1 MIQAI
6 FNIFIR
12 SMSTDAESPADQIDI
27 EINNQTILFSIKLL
41 CKRIGEQQ
49 PLAFVKV
56 IKFMAENMIVKS
68 LYLSDNEKADL
79 NIQNINL
86 LSSVL
91 LCVGE
96 LCLKLKSTAL
106 VYLNKIMTFTLE
118 IVDVIRKKTG
128 HFEENST
135 KDMDVEY
142 LKNAGNVK
150 KSGGVN
156 KNYEL
161 LILRF

>member
-1 MIQAI
+1 MV
-6 FNIFIR
+6 
-12 SMSTDAESPADQIDI
+12 TDVVESPADQIDI

-41 CKRIGEQQ
+41 CKRIGETQ

-56 IKFMAENMIVKS
+56 IRFISDNMIVRG
-68 LYLSDNEKADL
+68 LYLPETGELL

-106 VYLNKIMTFTLE
+106 VYLNRIMTFTLE

-128 HFEENST
+128 HFEEGDSD
-135 KDMDVEY
+135 KDLDVEY
-142 LKNAGNVK
+142 LKEDGSATKPG
-150 KSGGVN
+150 SVN

-161 LILRF
+161 LILR

>member
-1 MIQAI
+1 MA
-6 FNIFIR
+6 
-12 SMSTDAESPADQIDI
+12 TDVVVESPADQIDI

-41 CKRIGEQQ
+41 CKRIGETQ

-56 IKFMAENMIVKS
+56 IRFISDNMIVRG
-68 LYLSDNEKADL
+68 LYLPEATGELL

-128 HFEENST
+128 NFEEADT
-135 KDMDVEY
+135 DKDLDVEY
-142 LKNAGNVK
+142 LKQD
-150 KSGGVN
+150 SGATKPGSVN

-161 LILRF
+161 LILR

>member
-1 MIQAI
+1 MV
-6 FNIFIR
+6 
-12 SMSTDAESPADQIDI
+12 TDVESPSDQIDT

-41 CKRIGEQQ
+41 CKRIGETQ

-56 IKFMAENMIVKS
+56 IRFISDNMIVRS
-68 LYLSDNEKADL
+68 LYLPETPNTGELL

-96 LCLKLKSTAL
+96 LCLKLKSNAL

-128 HFEENST
+128 HFEKNDSG
-135 KDMDVEY
+135 KDLDVEY
-142 LKNAGNVK
+142 LKLDGSGTKAG
-150 KSGGVN
+150 SVN

-161 LILRF
+161 LILR

>member
-1 MIQAI
+1 ME
-6 FNIFIR
+6 
-12 SMSTDAESPADQIDI
+12 TDSESPSDQVDI

-56 IKFMAENMIVKS
+56 IKFISEHMLIRSMYV
-68 LYLSDNEKADL
+68 LGSDEL

-86 LSSVL
+86 LSSLL

-96 LCLKLKSTAL
+96 LCLQLKSTAL
-106 VYLNKIMTFTLE
+106 VYLNQIMTFTLE
-118 IVDVIRKKTG
+118 IVDVMRKKTDS
-128 HFEENST
+128 FDENSSDDEQM
-135 KDMDVEY
+135 KY
-142 LKNAGNVK
+142 LSAVAHTP
-150 KSGGVN
+150 VTMN

-161 LILRF
+161 LILR